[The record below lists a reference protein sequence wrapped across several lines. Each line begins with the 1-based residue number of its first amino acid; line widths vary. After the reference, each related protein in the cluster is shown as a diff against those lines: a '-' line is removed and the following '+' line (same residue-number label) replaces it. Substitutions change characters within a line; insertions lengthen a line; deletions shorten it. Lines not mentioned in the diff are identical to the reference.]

1 MTAWE
6 LLELV
11 RDLFS
16 RYPEFCHH
24 AAWELQWLLFAL
36 GYTNVLE
43 SEHEIDLARV
53 LVLTDRTGRE
63 AA

>member
-6 LLELV
+6 LLELM

-16 RYPEFCHH
+16 MHPEMRDLETHH
-24 AAWELQWLLFAL
+24 LAWILFAL
-36 GYTNVLE
+36 SYSDELE
-43 SEHEIDLARV
+43 REHEIDLARV
-53 LVLTDRTGRE
+53 LALTDWTGGE